1 MLCTDFL
8 KVSLATFGT
17 FVLTSDE
24 SLTAERAFVA
34 LPLFNIL
41 QFPISLLP
49 FVISSIVE
57 ASVSLK
63 RLTTFLLNDEL
74 DPDNVQN
81 VEGAATGKINV
92 ETWSCKLSLIY

>member
-17 FVLTSDE
+17 FVLTSNE

-34 LPLFNIL
+34 LSLFNIL

-74 DPDNVQN
+74 DPDNVHN
-81 VEGAATGKINV
+81 IEGAATGKINDLV
-92 ETWSCKLSLIY
+92 CLV